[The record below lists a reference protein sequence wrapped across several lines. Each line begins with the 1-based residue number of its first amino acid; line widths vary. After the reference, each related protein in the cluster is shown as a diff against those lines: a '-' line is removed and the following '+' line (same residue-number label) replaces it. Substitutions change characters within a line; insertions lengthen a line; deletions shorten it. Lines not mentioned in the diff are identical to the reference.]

1 MLKKILIVA
10 FSFSVFAC
18 TDSSEDKFITYCMDT
33 MNTYSSVTKGE
44 CSCLYDS
51 ASKKLSKS
59 QMDEIVSA
67 PYGSQGPL
75 STTGEMYFIT
85 TAHESGCFE

>member
-1 MLKKILIVA
+1 MLKKLLIVA

-18 TDSSEDKFITYCMDT
+18 TDSTENKFITYCMDT
-33 MNTYSSVTKGE
+33 LNKYGSATKE
-44 CSCLYDS
+44 QCSCNYDYT
-51 ASKKLSKS
+51 SKKLSKS

-75 STTGEMYFIT
+75 STKGEMYFIT
-85 TAHESGCFE
+85 AGNESGCFE